1 MRYSKKENGLI
12 MSQNPKSRNHLPLF
26 YNPFL
31 NCLFNNPFFNK
42 GPLNRTIQQLANDH
56 NDFMLIVPPAD
67 ILNEQSLSSD
77 NKKSTKQTRLIDLCY
92 LDEDFVQSHIVR
104 MQAIQQPSSI
114 SGGLRNHLLVFSSLN
129 QKEVIVRN
137 EYVKTGK
144 GFKQGIKAKIL
155 NIDYFYSFCDY
166 FPRGSCFALIYV
178 DSTLYGGRGAPYSYI
193 GAHSEESTFLTKRGT
208 IESIEKEKVPLTF
221 EMLLRSLPLFSKA
234 VSNKLFFLFHHS
246 EQYKRLTGT
255 RPKALSNLRAG
266 FYEILVKAFAIVQKC
281 ISEQSKEGEQV
292 RYSLRTFLSSYSE
305 ADLNKLI
312 HEYVEMNLYDT
323 LWSHLVFLF
332 SSLEAN
338 DKDDQIKQLNKERY
352 DKLACVS
359 LNHLDVPV
367 KDPWYINEL
376 HKRICRAISELVQLS
391 DLSITDLARKLQIL
405 VNTINI
411 LTNDGGRSWKDKKE
425 DTTEGVVV
433 SADLLI
439 GLLIMVVIHSRVEHL
454 EAHLYYVRNFNS
466 LDIAANGYLSY
477 ILSNFDAV
485 IQHLFM
491 KVSNHYSDL
500 ELYSDTLSKL
510 WHFVENGNLNEVNSM
525 LSETKKLYSGKD
537 LPSNHFLKSKTV
549 EGEGILIK
557 AARSRSP
564 LIFNMVLNYENSWF
578 SLEDILF
585 EKNIVNDQ
593 NLATISLIEGSYEIL
608 ETIIDIIITN
618 TSFYEQF
625 AYFNSVDYLGKS
637 IGHYS
642 FYDYRILNRIG
653 HIINWEQ
660 RDRNSQTPL
669 FSVCRSYDNPCY
681 AKLIRKSFQCV
692 YDKSGD
698 EYIDLGKHT
707 DKHGNSLL
715 HILPKYLNE
724 TQILTR
730 EKNVLNLNQLNAKGM
745 TPLMQYVKFSR
756 LENIKNILPDI
767 RLDFKFDRTS
777 YFFNVFDYLCAS
789 FSKDYQN
796 SFRDEITRI
805 LFFHFLNNYF
815 PGGCDLK
822 QVILNIRYSFARKEY
837 EAILLQ
843 PNMKECIFLPL
854 EKVVQFSHM
863 IKVINPNSFIPDCS
877 SLWVNYPLVSPP
889 NPIFSNILLNQ
900 LADRVNLYLITLFLN
915 PDADIATDSVFDLM
929 KEKLMLNFTYEKL
942 KEIEGG
948 KEKANVNLDAQQAS
962 EMEAFLKFSFGD
974 LLQFQTVILKIKKLA
989 AVIGYKQSDLRYVTN
1004 KFLRELD
1011 KLAKVNRRSNTYTSI
1026 LGGQQKEHIGVDASY
1041 IEFMRFMSWLESCV
1055 SELNK
1060 AIKKALSKVV
1070 SWKHSYSTI
1079 RQLNNE
1085 LKRLDVKELLSFRET
1100 SESFSMAVEKDPHS
1114 STSENLKLLKELD
1127 SHARDFRTGLFSNGF
1142 FTLSSVL
1149 ENKSHRFEKLVVMK
1163 SDELRKFIHIGIDLK
1178 LEHEAIASEISNF
1191 LDFKSNFIA
1200 FALRRFTRVSLCSLK
1215 NRRDELSLLK

>member
-1 MRYSKKENGLI
+1 
-12 MSQNPKSRNHLPLF
+12 MSQNSRSRNHLPLF

-31 NCLFNNPFFNK
+31 NCLFNNPYYNK
-42 GPLNRTIQQLANDH
+42 GPLYRTIQQLANDH

-67 ILNEQSLSSD
+67 MLNECSLSD
-77 NKKSTKQTRLIDLCY
+77 NKNSSKRTRLVDLCY
-92 LDEDFVQSHIVR
+92 LDEEFVQSHVIR

-129 QKEVIVRN
+129 QKEVVVRN
-137 EYVKTGK
+137 GYVMTRK
-144 GFKQGIKAKIL
+144 GFKQGIKAKVL

-178 DSTLYGGRGAPYSYI
+178 DKTLYGSHGAPYSYI
-193 GAHSEESTFLTKRGT
+193 GTNGEDNTILTKRET
-208 IESIEKEKVPLTF
+208 MDSIEKENVPLTF

-246 EQYKRLTGT
+246 EQYKRITGS
-255 RPKALSNLRAG
+255 RPKSLSNLKAN
-266 FYEILVKAFAIVQKC
+266 FYEILEKTFAIVQEC

-292 RYSLRTFLSSYSE
+292 RYSLRMFLSSYSE

-323 LWSHLVFLF
+323 LWTHLVFLF

-338 DKDDQIKQLNKERY
+338 NKDEQTKQLTKDRY
-352 DKLACVS
+352 NKLACVS
-359 LNHLDVPV
+359 LNHLDVPI

-376 HKRICRAISELVQLS
+376 HKRICKAISEFVQLA

-405 VNTINI
+405 VNAVNI
-411 LTNDGGRSWKDKKE
+411 LTDGGDQSRKNKKE
-425 DTTEGVVV
+425 DTEEGLIV

-439 GLLIMVVIHSRVEHL
+439 GLLIMVVIHSRIEHL

-466 LDIAANGYLSY
+466 LDITANGYLSY

-485 IQHLFM
+485 IHHLFM
-491 KVSNHYSDL
+491 KGSNQYNDL
-500 ELYSDTLSKL
+500 ELYSDAVSKL
-510 WHFVENGNLNEVNSM
+510 WHFAERGDLNELSTM
-525 LSETKKLYSGKD
+525 LGETKRLYSGKD
-537 LPSNHFLKSKTV
+537 LPDNHFLKSKTV

-557 AARSRSP
+557 AARSRS
-564 LIFNMVLNYENSWF
+564 LSIFNMVLNYENNWF
-578 SLEDILF
+578 TLEDVLF
-585 EKNIVNDQ
+585 EKNVVNDQ

-608 ETIIDIIITN
+608 EIVIDIILAN
-618 TSFYEQF
+618 TSFYEQY
-625 AYFNSVDYLGKS
+625 AYFNSVDHLGKS

-653 HIINWEQ
+653 RIIDWEQ
-660 RDRNSQTPL
+660 KDRNSQTPL

-681 AKLIRKSFQCV
+681 AKLIQESFQCV
-692 YDKSGD
+692 YDNSRDG
-698 EYIDLGKHT
+698 YIDLDKHT

-715 HILPKYLNE
+715 HILPKCLKE

-730 EKNVLNLNQLNAKGM
+730 EKNLLNLNQLNAKGM

-756 LENIKNILPDI
+756 LENIKDILADI

-796 SFRDEITRI
+796 NVRDQITKI
-805 LFFHFLNNYF
+805 LFFHFLNNFF
-815 PGGCDLK
+815 PGSCDLK

-843 PNMKECIFLPL
+843 PEMKECIFLPL

-863 IKVINPNSFIPDCS
+863 IKIINPNSFIPDCS

-900 LADRVNLYLITLFLN
+900 LADRVNLYLITLFLH
-915 PDADIATDSVFDLM
+915 PDIDVATNSIFDLM
-929 KEKLMLNFTYEKL
+929 KEKLMLDFTYEKL
-942 KEIEGG
+942 KKIERG
-948 KEKANVNLDAQQAS
+948 KEKANVNLDIQRAS
-962 EMEAFLKFSFGD
+962 EMEAFFKFSFGD
-974 LLQFQTVILKIKKLA
+974 LLQFQTVILKIKKLV
-989 AVIGYKQSDLRYVTN
+989 AVMGYKQSDFRYVTD
-1004 KFLRELD
+1004 KFLHELD
-1011 KLAKVNRRSNTYTSI
+1011 QFAKADGHSNFCAPI
-1026 LGGQQKEHIGVDASY
+1026 LGGQRKEHRGVDASY
-1041 IEFMRFMSWLESCV
+1041 IELMRFMSWLESCV

-1060 AIKKALSKVV
+1060 SIRKALSKVAT
-1070 SWKHSYSTI
+1070 WRQSYATI
-1079 RQLNNE
+1079 KQLSNE
-1085 LKRLDVKELLSFRET
+1085 LKRLDVKELISFRET
-1100 SESFSMAVEKDPHS
+1100 SEGFSNAVDKDPHS

-1127 SHARDFRTGLFSNGF
+1127 SHSRDFRSGLFSNGF

-1163 SDELRKFIHIGIDLK
+1163 SDELRKFIRISIDLK
-1178 LEHEAIASEISNF
+1178 LEHEAIASEISSF
-1191 LDFKSNFIA
+1191 LNYKSNFIA
-1200 FALRRFTRVSLCSLK
+1200 FALHRFTKVSLCSLK
-1215 NRRDELSLLK
+1215 NRIDELYLCLSRL